1 MLPENEISIQEKFAE
16 VVATDNQLQ
25 IREFLNDQN
34 ISDVANLV
42 YDNPDFET
50 QIISHLSIHRAAGVF
65 KILDAA
71 EQKRIIKGLPPLKTA
86 ELLNELPADDRVAF
100 LEELPNSIV
109 RELIKTLDPEER
121 KTTLELMGYPENSV
135 GRVMTP
141 DYVYVYPHFTV
152 TRVLETIRR
161 FANSTETID
170 VIYVIDE
177 EGKLLDDIRI
187 KDFIL
192 ASPDTLVEEMIDGR
206 FIALNAND
214 DQEVANEV
222 FKMNNRVALPV
233 TDGQGILLGIVT
245 IDDVLWIASEEFT
258 EDIQKIGGTEALN
271 EPYLDISILK
281 LVRKRAGWLVIL
293 FLGEMFTA
301 TAMQFFQDE
310 IETAT
315 VLALFIPLIM
325 SSGGNSGSQASTLII
340 QAMALGEL
348 TIKDWWR
355 VMRREIISG
364 LVLGIILGSIGF
376 LRLYLWQ
383 QLNIFDYGEYWKL
396 VGTTIF
402 FSLIGIVLWG
412 SIVGSMLPLVLKK
425 LRFDPAASSAP
436 FVATLVDVTGI
447 VIYFSVAFF
456 FLQGRLL

>member
-1 MLPENEISIQEKFAE
+1 MQPENETTLQEKFAE
-16 VVATDNQLQ
+16 VVATDNQLH

-65 KILDAA
+65 KILDTA
-71 EQKRIIKGLPPLKTA
+71 EQKRIIKDLPPLKTA

-109 RELIKTLDPEER
+109 RELIKTLEPEER
-121 KTTLELMGYPENSV
+121 RTTLELMGYPENSV
-135 GRVMTP
+135 GRVMNP
-141 DYVYVYPHFTV
+141 DYVYVYPQFTV

-192 ASPDTLVEEMIDGR
+192 ASPETLVEEMIDGR

-233 TDGQGILLGIVT
+233 TDNQGILLGIVT

-271 EPYLDISILK
+271 EPYLDISIIK
-281 LVRKRAGWLVIL
+281 LIRKRAGWLVIL

-348 TIKDWWR
+348 TIRDWWR
-355 VMRREIISG
+355 VMKREIISG
-364 LVLGIILGSIGF
+364 LILGIILGTIGF
-376 LRLYLWQ
+376 LRLYIWQ
-383 QLNIFDYGEYWKL
+383 QLNIFDYGEYWSL

-412 SIVGSMLPLVLKK
+412 SLVGSMLPLVLKK
-425 LRFDPAASSAP
+425 LKFDPAASSAP